1 MIRTLVFFP
10 FSHLFFYPTLVK
22 KESIKDLVRKQYK
35 VRFLVLI
42 STAILMGILQWTIS
56 PKLLSMYSLLQIP
69 VPFITQ
75 ISSMVTTSVI
85 LVCGIFA
92 VYFLASSLPTFQFL
106 DFAVKGSV
114 AVYFFGL
121 LGVNEWIVIFI
132 STLMWFLNIVL
143 PVVIG
148 SYYVLN
154 FKSKWKQ

>member
-92 VYFLASSLPTFQFL
+92 VYFLVKEPNFTKINQELKRYKSGEMVKVKSLIDVKKELIFL
-106 DFAVKGSV
+106 APAIFLVGW
-114 AVYFFGL
+114 
-121 LGVNEWIVIFI
+121 VNLTII
-132 STLMWFLNIVL
+132 L
-143 PVVIG
+143 PVYNLI
-148 SYYVLN
+148 N
-154 FKSKWKQ
+154 TF